1 MKTYIKNNISNI
13 ISIFILLSPFID
25 LVTGINIHNNIN
37 ITLGVIY
44 RLLVLGILFLIV
56 TIIYKK
62 KKLLIPYLIVVIYIL
77 LFLLV
82 NDKTY
87 LIKELQG
94 ALRVFYFPL
103 ILVTLFNIK
112 DEFKISNNILI
123 VTLVEYTLLLF
134 IPNILG
140 LGYNTYSESKVG
152 HLGFFASAN
161 EIGGILSL
169 LIPILFINIKER
181 IIPKIIFILIYL
193 YVILNIG
200 TKTPILVFI
209 MTILTLYLYLIS
221 VWKKERKIK
230 YIKYSIL
237 VIILVLS
244 TILFILPKTNF
255 YKNIKIHL
263 NYLHV
268 EKITDLTKPKIID
281 HFIFSSRLKFK
292 DNKQKLYDKSS
303 LSRQLFGI
311 GYINGN
317 KEIKD
322 AEMDFYD
329 IGYSNGTIGLI
340 IFFGITI
347 YVLRNIKTNAN
358 NITRVVIK
366 LELLLILLL
375 SGITGHILTSP
386 SVSFIAA
393 IIILITTSNKKE
405 LLFASYNMDI
415 GGIEK
420 ALLTL
425 VNKIDKN
432 KYRVTIVLEKKEGIF
447 LDKLDKNIKVIELR
461 VSNNKNIFIRKFT
474 NMFRKEIFRLFNN
487 KKYDFSCCYATYSYS
502 SNKVALI
509 ASNNRMIY
517 IHNDYTHIYK
527 EKELNE
533 FFDTRNLGDYRY
545 ITFVSN
551 ESKNNFTKVY
561 KKYKENYIVINN
573 FVDVSEIIEKSS
585 EKIDCIKK
593 NRTMIFVGRLD
604 EHQKRITRLLKIIK
618 LLKNVDLWIVGDG
631 PDKQMYKAIVTKEK
645 LNDRVTFLGKKS
657 NPFPY
662 IKESDYI
669 IFTSD
674 YEGFPVTYLESI
686 VLNKPVITTQA
697 LSDDLVKINDYG
709 YKISKDE
716 NEAVKEIKE
725 IFKSKKTIKYKNLN
739 NVQNKRMK
747 KLESIFNEV
756 I

>member
-123 VTLVEYTLLLF
+123 LTLVEYTLLLF

-169 LIPILFINIKER
+169 LIPMLFINIKER

-268 EKITDLTKPKIID
+268 EKIADLTKPKIID

-358 NITRVVIK
+358 NITKVVIK

-405 LLFASYNMDI
+405 LLFASYNMDL

-420 ALLTL
+420 ALLILT
-425 VNKIDKN
+425 NKIDKT
-432 KYRVTIVLEKKEGIF
+432 KYNITIVLEKKEGIF
-447 LDKLDKNIKVIELR
+447 LDKLDKNINVIELK
-461 VSNNKNIFIRKFT
+461 VSNNKNIFIRKLT

-502 SNKVALI
+502 SNKSALI
-509 ASNNRMIY
+509 ASNNNSIY
-517 IHNDYTHIYK
+517 IHSNYENLYNK
-527 EKELNE
+527 SE
-533 FFDTRNLGDYRY
+533 FMNFFITRSIDKFRHVLV
-545 ITFVSN
+545 VSN
-551 ESKNNFTKVY
+551 ETKKSLGIFNLDNIKVFNNFID
-561 KKYKENYIVINN
+561 KE
-573 FVDVSEIIEKSS
+573 EIEKLAQEEIELKEDRSY
-585 EKIDCIKK
+585 KTLVFI
-593 NRTMIFVGRLD
+593 GRLD
-604 EHQKRITRLLKIIK
+604 DDSKKLSRAIEIIKEIEGTRLI
-618 LLKNVDLWIVGDG
+618 IVGDG
-631 PDKQMYKAIVTKEK
+631 KDRK
-645 LNDRVTFLGKKS
+645 LYENLVSKYRLKDRVIFTGKKK
-657 NPFPY
+657 NPYPY
-662 IKESDYI
+662 MLIADYI
-669 IFTSD
+669 ILTSD
-674 YEGFPVTYLESI
+674 YEGFPVTYLEAI
-686 VLNKPVITTQA
+686 VLNKKIMTTIVT
-697 LSDDLVKINDYG
+697 SDDSIDIKKLAFIL
-709 YKISKDE
+709 SKD
-716 NEAVKEIKE
+716 NYIKDAKKILKTKQEIKYPN
-725 IFKSKKTIKYKNLN
+725 IDRIQKN
-739 NVQNKRMK
+739 RMK

>member
-1 MKTYIKNNISNI
+1 
-13 ISIFILLSPFID
+13 
-25 LVTGINIHNNIN
+25 
-37 ITLGVIY
+37 
-44 RLLVLGILFLIV
+44 
-56 TIIYKK
+56 
-62 KKLLIPYLIVVIYIL
+62 
-77 LFLLV
+77 
-82 NDKTY
+82 
-87 LIKELQG
+87 
-94 ALRVFYFPL
+94 
-103 ILVTLFNIK
+103 
-112 DEFKISNNILI
+112 
-123 VTLVEYTLLLF
+123 
-134 IPNILG
+134 
-140 LGYNTYSESKVG
+140 
-152 HLGFFASAN
+152 
-161 EIGGILSL
+161 
-169 LIPILFINIKER
+169 
-181 IIPKIIFILIYL
+181 
-193 YVILNIG
+193 
-200 TKTPILVFI
+200 
-209 MTILTLYLYLIS
+209 
-221 VWKKERKIK
+221 
-230 YIKYSIL
+230 
-237 VIILVLS
+237 
-244 TILFILPKTNF
+244 
-255 YKNIKIHL
+255 
-263 NYLHV
+263 
-268 EKITDLTKPKIID
+268 
-281 HFIFSSRLKFK
+281 
-292 DNKQKLYDKSS
+292 
-303 LSRQLFGI
+303 
-311 GYINGN
+311 
-317 KEIKD
+317 
-322 AEMDFYD
+322 
-329 IGYSNGTIGLI
+329 
-340 IFFGITI
+340 
-347 YVLRNIKTNAN
+347 
-358 NITRVVIK
+358 
-366 LELLLILLL
+366 
-375 SGITGHILTSP
+375 
-386 SVSFIAA
+386 
-393 IIILITTSNKKE
+393 
-405 LLFASYNMDI
+405 MDI

-604 EHQKRITRLLKIIK
+604 EHRKRITRLLKIIK